1 MLNILGG
8 LLGLAVLAGFGGWNY
23 RRARRTARRLLEL
36 ARAGGPL
43 QRNPTA
49 ETDRCAAPTGVS
61 ADDRESGSS

>member
-36 ARAGGPL
+36 ARAG
-43 QRNPTA
+43 
-49 ETDRCAAPTGVS
+49 VS